1 MKVTSAGII
10 RNEDQPRVGVVSQHS
25 LNSWFFDQLY
35 DGSAIDLTYEET
47 CEETRADILREF
59 ADKNDGIFETD
70 DLDLELERR
79 MEHYYPDSSS
89 YLLGAWVAVDPGSI
103 AYKQGQRYEIDRSGK
118 SGDYAATYS
127 TDGGNVCVEWSKHT
141 KRTHHTSPCYVMA
154 DGSGPCG
161 DLDTP
166 GDSVVAYTLPE
177 DCFGND

>member
-35 DGSAIDLTYEET
+35 DGSAIDLSWEEF
-47 CEETRADILREF
+47 CQETRADIIRE
-59 ADKNDGIFETD
+59 NDGETPED
-70 DLDLELERR
+70 IDELVEERTQDA
-79 MEHYYPDSSS
+79 MFDSHS

-127 TDGGNVCVEWSKHT
+127 TDSGILCVEWSKHT

-166 GDSVVAYTLPE
+166 GDSVLAYTLPE